1 MFEERRKRK
10 QERGKEIRTVWPVG
24 PMLKWKIMR
33 MFTLN
38 LKMVFQRGKQN
49 GEPVQQQRVLPH
61 LLVLLR
67 CQQFQP
73 ILDLR

>member
-38 LKMVFQRGKQN
+38 LKMVFQGGKQN
-49 GEPVQQQRVLPH
+49 GEPVQLQRV
-61 LLVLLR
+61 
-67 CQQFQP
+67 
-73 ILDLR
+73 